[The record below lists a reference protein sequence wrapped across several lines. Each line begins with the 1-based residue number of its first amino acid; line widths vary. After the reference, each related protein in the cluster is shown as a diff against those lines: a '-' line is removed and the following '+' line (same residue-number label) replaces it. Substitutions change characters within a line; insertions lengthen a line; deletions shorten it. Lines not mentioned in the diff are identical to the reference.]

1 MFKNTYSKRLDKIE
15 ESTKKINKNDLN
27 FIVNSPGDEN
37 GFSGVIDPITFL
49 NNIKLNKTKIEKTNT
64 SWV

>member
-15 ESTKKINKNDLN
+15 ELTKKINKNDLN

-37 GFSGVIDPITFL
+37 GFSGVIGPITFL